1 MNKAIHGAIR
11 RDLQRFLDALERF
24 PAGDHERAGQ
34 LARAWAN
41 LDHQLTH
48 HHEGEHEIAWPAL
61 VAVGVSPDVLTR
73 MDTEHD
79 AMAAAKR
86 DAAMAMAALETSA
99 SAEDAAGAQAAF
111 QRLHDVTVG
120 HLDHEESELEPVY
133 LDKKDTPEIKDMGA
147 KFGRA
152 QSVPAAGRFFAWVSD
167 GASDAELAGIRA
179 SVPGPVLLLLSGI
192 FGRGYRRDIAPV
204 WHVD

>member
-1 MNKAIHGAIR
+1 MNKAIHGAVR

-24 PAGDHERAGQ
+24 PSGNRERAKQ

-41 LDHQLTH
+41 FDHQLTH

-61 VAVGVSPDVLTR
+61 VSVGVSPDLLTR
-73 MDTEHD
+73 MDTEHE
-79 AMAAAKR
+79 AMAAAKQ
-86 DAAMAMAALETSA
+86 DAAMAMTALETSA
-99 SAEDAAGAQAAF
+99 SAEDAAAAHTALR
-111 QRLHDVTVG
+111 RLHDVTVE

-133 LDKKDTPEIKDMGA
+133 QAHKDAPEIKEMGS

-152 QSVPAAGRFFAWVSD
+152 QSVPAAGRFFAWVTD
-167 GASDAELAGIRA
+167 GASDAELAGIRG
-179 SVPGPVLLLLSGI
+179 SVPGPVLVLINGL